1 MNPEETSGFKEQLSK
16 KNSLSKEKS
25 EQAERTS
32 ITTSLHANYH
42 LEDSSMYSIESDS
55 IYYSLE
61 DSSIHSSQDYLIP
74 RGQAKQADQVSGKQ
88 PGMMTRMWRNLLGG
102 QFLNGTALNKVK
114 LNKTIPLNN
123 VQQFSKEGFGG
134 GKLARSSVERAKKT
148 DNSVTTSP
156 QSTSKRRRI
165 LSYIAEKIQKIGRT
179 TKRKETRIAED
190 HSFQKPQTSQ
200 KNEKQSTK
208 RLNDLPTY
216 FTRKIRSAN
225 EAAKTANNLFSKKE
239 KAMVAKERG

>member
-1 MNPEETSGFKEQLSK
+1 MNPEKTSGFNEQLAK
-16 KNSLSKEKS
+16 RNTISKEKR
-25 EQAERTS
+25 EQSERTRDVE
-32 ITTSLHANYH
+32 SLHSKH
-42 LEDSSMYSIESDS
+42 PIEDSSMYSIESDS
-55 IYYSLE
+55 IYYSLD
-61 DSSIHSSQDYLIP
+61 DSYSSQDHLIP
-74 RGQAKQADQVSGKQ
+74 RGQAKQVDQVSEKQ

-102 QFLNGTALNKVK
+102 QFLNGTVLNKVK

-134 GKLARSSVERAKKT
+134 GKLAQGSVERAKKT

-179 TKRKETRIAED
+179 TKRKEPRTAGD
-190 HSFQKPQTSQ
+190 HSLPKPKTIQ

-208 RLNDLPTY
+208 IVRDSPSY
-216 FTRKIRSAN
+216 FPHKLRSAN

>member
-32 ITTSLHANYH
+32 ITASLHAKHH

-61 DSSIHSSQDYLIP
+61 DSSIHSSQDYLIGK
-74 RGQAKQADQVSGKQ
+74 GQAKQVTQDSRKELSR
-88 PGMMTRMWRNLLGG
+88 MTKVWRNLLGAK
-102 QFLNGTALNKVK
+102 LLDSVASNKA
-114 LNKTIPLNN
+114 
-123 VQQFSKEGFGG
+123 KEGVGG
-134 GKLARSSVERAKKT
+134 GRIAQHSEERTKTTVKGVPSVGIP
-148 DNSVTTSP
+148 SP
-156 QSTSKRRRI
+156 RPKSKRQSI
-165 LSYIAEKIQKIGRT
+165 LSYIFKKIQKIDRRI
-179 TKRKETRIAED
+179 KRKEPRIVGD

-239 KAMVAKERG
+239 KAVVSKERG

>member
-16 KNSLSKEKS
+16 KNSLSKEKP

-32 ITTSLHANYH
+32 ITASLHAKHH

-88 PGMMTRMWRNLLGG
+88 PGRMTRMWRNLLGG

-179 TKRKETRIAED
+179 TKRKEPRTAED
-190 HSFQKPQTSQ
+190 HSLPKPKTIQ

>member
-32 ITTSLHANYH
+32 ITASLHAKHH

-61 DSSIHSSQDYLIP
+61 DSSIHSSQDYLISK
-74 RGQAKQADQVSGKQ
+74 GQAKQATQDSRKELSR
-88 PGMMTRMWRNLLGG
+88 MTKVWRNLLGAKL
-102 QFLNGTALNKVK
+102 LNSVALNKA
-114 LNKTIPLNN
+114 
-123 VQQFSKEGFGG
+123 KEGLGG
-134 GKLARSSVERAKKT
+134 GRIAQHSEKRPKKT
-148 DNSVTTSP
+148 TNDVLSVRAHPSRP
-156 QSTSKRRRI
+156 KSKRRSI
-165 LSYIAEKIQKIGRT
+165 LSYIFKKIQKIDRRI
-179 TKRKETRIAED
+179 KRKEPRTAED
-190 HSFQKPQTSQ
+190 HSLPKPKTIQ

>member
-16 KNSLSKEKS
+16 KNSLSKEKP

-55 IYYSLE
+55 IYYSLD
-61 DSSIHSSQDYLIP
+61 DSYSSQDHLIP

-134 GKLARSSVERAKKT
+134 GKLAQDSVEQSKKT

-165 LSYIAEKIQKIGRT
+165 LSYIAEKIQKIDRT
-179 TKRKETRIAED
+179 TKRKEPRTAED
-190 HSFQKPQTSQ
+190 HSLPKPKTIQ

>member
-16 KNSLSKEKS
+16 KNSISKEKP
-25 EQAERTS
+25 EQAEQTS

-61 DSSIHSSQDYLIP
+61 DSYSSQDHLIP

-123 VQQFSKEGFGG
+123 VQQFSKERFGG
-134 GKLARSSVERAKKT
+134 GKLAQGSVERAKKT

-179 TKRKETRIAED
+179 TKRKEPRTAED

-239 KAMVAKERG
+239 KAVVSKERG

>member
-16 KNSLSKEKS
+16 KNSISKEKP
-25 EQAERTS
+25 EQAEQTS

-61 DSSIHSSQDYLIP
+61 DSYSSQDHLIH

-123 VQQFSKEGFGG
+123 VQQFSKERFGG
-134 GKLARSSVERAKKT
+134 GKLAQGSVERAKKT

-179 TKRKETRIAED
+179 TKRKEPRTAED
-190 HSFQKPQTSQ
+190 HSLPKPKTIQ

>member
-16 KNSLSKEKS
+16 KNSLSKEKP
-25 EQAERTS
+25 EQAERTRDVE
-32 ITTSLHANYH
+32 SLHSKH
-42 LEDSSMYSIESDS
+42 HIEDSSMYSIESDS

-61 DSSIHSSQDYLIP
+61 DSYSSQDHLIP
-74 RGQAKQADQVSGKQ
+74 RGQAKQADQISGKQ
-88 PGMMTRMWRNLLGG
+88 PGMMTRMGRNLLGG
-102 QFLNGTALNKVK
+102 QILNETALNKVK

-123 VQQFSKEGFGG
+123 VQQFSKERFGG
-134 GKLARSSVERAKKT
+134 GKLAQGSVERAKKT

-179 TKRKETRIAED
+179 TKRKEPRTAED
-190 HSFQKPQTSQ
+190 HSLPKPKTIQ
-200 KNEKQSTK
+200 KNEKHSTK

-239 KAMVAKERG
+239 KTVVSKERG

>member
-1 MNPEETSGFKEQLSK
+1 MNREETSGFKEQLSK

-179 TKRKETRIAED
+179 TKRKEPRIAED

-239 KAMVAKERG
+239 KAGISKERG